1 MVEAYSLNVTTAAGA
16 AVPLNSV
23 KIQKGCTA
31 VVSGAATINLNK
43 CGVYMVSV
51 NGSTATAG
59 TIQLYVNGVPQPSA
73 QSTGTTPNF
82 TTLVQ
87 VDENNTKCP
96 CSAPT
101 SLQVV
106 TPDAAVTFTDFNVV
120 VTKVV

>member
-1 MVEAYSLNVTTAAGA
+1 MLEAYSLNVTTTENS
-16 AVPLNSV
+16 AVPLNNV

-31 VVSGAATINLNK
+31 VLSGNATINLNK

-51 NGSTATAG
+51 NSSTATAG
-59 TIQLYVNGVPQPSA
+59 TIQLSVNGVLQPSA

-82 TTLVQ
+82 VTLVQ

-101 SLQVV
+101 SIQVI
-106 TPDAAVTFTDFNVV
+106 TPEAVTFTDFNVV